1 MLQVVYVRKVE
12 GSHSYLT
19 GINPAL
25 GVNDLGSHPCRGVT
39 LAGESRVPLTIVS
52 LTRIALAR
60 PCEIMLAL

>member
-25 GVNDLGSHPCRGVT
+25 GVNDLRSHPWRGVT
-39 LAGESRVPLTIVS
+39 AFSHLGFALLLA
-52 LTRIALAR
+52 AL
-60 PCEIMLAL
+60 